1 MLNGIIMSFSM
12 YTTIPMPQNKWEEK
26 NFPFIIVGLPF
37 VGLVIGLIWVFISK
51 ILINTNISI
60 IINSTIICLIPLF
73 LSGFIHIDGY
83 MDTCDA
89 IFSRASL
96 EKKYKILKDSH
107 VGAFAVIGLL
117 IIGLIYYVSI
127 YEILSK
133 QKNIISLIFIP
144 IFSRGITS
152 LFIIKTKPISEEG
165 FIASFKKELNNKHF
179 ISIILILTVFF
190 ILAYFLGII
199 KIVCINIILC
209 IIFALYCIK
218 DLKGISGDLCGFIIT
233 TSSAMSLFF
242 LAIL

>member
-1 MLNGIIMSFSM
+1 MIKGIIMSFSM
-12 YTTIPMPQNKWEEK
+12 YTTIPMPQQKWEEK

-37 VGLVIGLIWVFISK
+37 VGLVIGIIWFMFAKVLMK
-51 ILINTNISI
+51 ANIPI
-60 IINSTIICLIPLF
+60 TINSAIICLIPLF

-96 EKKYKILKDSH
+96 EKKHKILKDSL

-117 IIGLIYYVSI
+117 VIGLIYYISI
-127 YEILSK
+127 YEILNQ

-152 LFIIKTKPISEEG
+152 LFIIKTNPISKEG
-165 FIASFKKELNNKHF
+165 FIATFKKDLNNNHF
-179 ISIILILTVFF
+179 VSMVVILLIFL
-190 ILAYFLGII
+190 ILAYLLGSI
-199 KIVCINIILC
+199 KIVFINIIAC
-209 IIFALYCIK
+209 IIFAIYCIK

-233 TSSAMSLFF
+233 TSSVVSLLF